1 MSILTKMTQ
10 GLCLFGMTV
19 SLSGC
24 TSIAGG
30 LDQLSAMLKA
40 GASQPSAAEG
50 EGQPEK
56 VEPAS
61 AGIDI
66 SPRFSDGETTLMLN
80 AAAISDVWHF
90 DQHGV
95 ERSKV
100 EAGKDKRF
108 VTAELAVSSIKDNPA
123 LFGVGLYAEA
133 GATLTLLGK
142 LDYRFA
148 RWREVATFYGN
159 LEDNQNDFSRSAN
172 VQFSLGVALP
182 QQVLKAPLYLV
193 VTREGCYQRQTDH
206 ASRPP
211 IAYLPG
217 TCASLKPSLSAAD
230 LKGGSLSILKR
241 IN

>member
-1 MSILTKMTQ
+1 MSARTKMIQ
-10 GLCLFGMTV
+10 GFCLFAAML

-24 TSIAGG
+24 ASVAGG
-30 LDQLSAMLKA
+30 LDRLSAMLKA

-50 EGQPEK
+50 GGSSEK

-61 AGIDI
+61 AGVGI

-80 AAAISDVWHF
+80 AAAVSDAWHF

-108 VTAELAVSSIKDNPA
+108 VTAELAVSSIKENPA
-123 LFGVGLYAEA
+123 LFGIGLYAEA

-182 QQVLKAPLYLV
+182 REALAQPLYLV
-193 VTREGCYQRQTDH
+193 VTREGCYQRQTDRT
-206 ASRPP
+206 SRPP

-230 LKGGSLSILKR
+230 LKDGSLSILKR
-241 IN
+241 VN